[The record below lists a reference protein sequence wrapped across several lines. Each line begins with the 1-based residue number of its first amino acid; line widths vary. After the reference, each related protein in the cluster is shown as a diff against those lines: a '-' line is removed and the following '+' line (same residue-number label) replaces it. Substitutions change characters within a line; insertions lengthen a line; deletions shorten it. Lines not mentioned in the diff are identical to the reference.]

1 MLWDIIRVL
10 KRSEKYENKTSKRN
24 NRIIDPD
31 VKNAG
36 PKLQPARLGMQH
48 LDSLKAVK
56 VAMDMNKAQDK
67 TIDMIVNLVTSMD
80 KNMKLLATKVLEL
93 EKKIEGLESYANR
106 EI

>member
-1 MLWDIIRVL
+1 M
-10 KRSEKYENKTSKRN
+10 KTTNETVQS
-24 NRIIDPD
+24 
-31 VKNAG
+31 
-36 PKLQPARLGMQH
+36 MQH

-67 TIDMIVNLVTSMD
+67 TIDMIVNLVGTMD

-93 EKKIEGLESYANR
+93 EKDKDILFELIKGQEKTIQSLEGYANR